1 MLYTEHVILW
11 QGHLANYTTLGIF
24 LGVRD
29 RIRSQV
35 WYNSVGGD
43 QIEIWWV
50 FETGSEINYSIIAWA
65 VPKSRQDDRQQ
76 YTFEG
81 RTQWKNTE
89 KTLDKKG
96 DKLTDNDR
104 AFGHWPLLCN
114 DLGVCSGRQRQRFNK
129 WTRNVFHDS
138 SESVLNTDRNEMRHI
153 SKTNCMRERWIY
165 IIKSIQWCA
174 TVPTTFTVV
183 LKSQVPNDLKSK
195 QKTWERPPIKRW

>member
-1 MLYTEHVILW
+1 M
-11 QGHLANYTTLGIF
+11 GC
-24 LGVRD
+24 RD
-29 RIRSQV
+29 LIRSQL

-50 FETGSEINYSIIAWA
+50 VETGSEVNCGIITRV

-81 RTQWKNTE
+81 RIQWKNTE

-114 DLGVCSGRQRQRFNK
+114 DLGVCSGRQNKRSTIGHVMYAMIHPCLYLIQSVTEWGKFRRQK
-129 WTRNVFHDS
+129 V
-138 SESVLNTDRNEMRHI
+138 
-153 SKTNCMRERWIY
+153 
-165 IIKSIQWCA
+165 CA
-174 TVPTTFTVV
+174 NPGFLLSNPSTGVR
-183 LKSQVPNDLKSK
+183 LCRLRLQ
-195 QKTWERPPIKRW
+195 